1 MKFFATVAA
10 TVFLI
15 LTIGLFLLK
24 FIKPI
29 LLRCLAIKH
38 VTWGSMCVKL
48 MGSKIAVEIDALTIQ
63 LALLPGNVPIFSTT
77 DSLPTAVK
85 SCTSTVDQSNSVPNL
100 MENALSSLGITGKV
114 LTSYLFSCLTIVLT
128 NSVLEFE
135 SFEGELLQV

>member
-1 MKFFATVAA
+1 MKFLATVAA
-10 TVFLI
+10 TVFLM
-15 LTIGLFLLK
+15 LCVGLFLLK

-38 VTWGSMCVKL
+38 IMWGSMCVKL

-63 LALLPGNVPIFSTT
+63 LALLPGSVPIFSTT
-77 DSLPTAVK
+77 DSLPTALR
-85 SCTSTVDQSNSVPNL
+85 SCTSTADQSNSVPNV
-100 MENALSSLGITGKV
+100 MENVLSSLGITGKV
-114 LTSYLFSCLTIVLT
+114 LTSCLFSCLTIILT